1 MECGDTNMLRES
13 HSSLKEIYQKLS
25 EEAEGLQKEIKM
37 NLLQISEID
46 GFLSSIYEQEDIDFK
61 VFSPRSVENIYKTQI
76 SSQKEKKYKLENDN
90 RVLYSRLNKVNS
102 YVTGIKDAIE
112 EKPVSKNLWALEI
125 QEKERQR
132 IAMELHDTTL
142 QNLAHMGH
150 KIELVSMYMD
160 KDVLQAKLELV
171 TVSKNLKNVI
181 QEIRNTI
188 FDLRPM
194 SFDDLGLKE
203 SFESLFNRLKESN
216 NSFDF
221 EVKVDTITCDN
232 NLILMTIFRVVQEA
246 CSNTIKHSGGNK
258 IKVAIEQKGNNCII
272 MIRDNGIGF
281 MVDEIIEQNDN
292 KHFGIAV
299 MKERV
304 NLLGGDILFH
314 SVEGEGTEIN
324 IKIPLK

>member
-1 MECGDTNMLRES
+1 MLKES

-37 NLLQISEID
+37 NLFHISEID
-46 GFLSSIYEQEDIDFK
+46 GFLNSIYEQEDIDFK

-90 RVLYSRLNKVNS
+90 RLLYSRLNKVN
-102 YVTGIKDAIE
+102 YYMNGLKDAIE
-112 EKPVSKNLWALEI
+112 EKPISKNLCALEI

-150 KIELVSMYMD
+150 KIELASLYME
-160 KDVLQAKLELV
+160 KDVLQAKLELA
-171 TVSKNLKNVI
+171 TVSKNLKIVI
-181 QEIRNTI
+181 EEIRNTI

-203 SFESLFNRLKESN
+203 SFENLFTKLKESN
-216 NSFDF
+216 TSFDF
-221 EVKVDTITCDN
+221 EVKVDNIICDN

-246 CSNTIKHSGGNK
+246 CSNTIKHSEGNIIK
-258 IKVAIEQKGNNCII
+258 IIIEQKGNNCKI
-272 MIRDNGIGF
+272 MIRDNGMGF
-281 MVDEIIEQNDN
+281 VVDEITEKNDN
-292 KHFGIAV
+292 RHFGIAV

-304 NLLGGDILFH
+304 KLLGGDILFH
-314 SVEGEGTEIN
+314 SVAGEGTEIN
-324 IKIPLK
+324 MNIPLK